1 MFAREVEPQLI
12 SEYVATGKVLLE
24 FRDLAFLGDES
35 TQAAQAAGCALDQG
49 KFWPFHDTVYAN
61 QVTENSGAFSK
72 DRLQQIAQKANLDMT
87 AFNSCVDAQTHK
99 DDVAAMAAEANKA
112 GITSTPTILLN
123 GQRVNVQGY
132 GSLKTAIDA
141 ALKK

>member
-1 MFAREVEPQLI
+1 MEPQFI
-12 SEYVATGKVLLE
+12 NDYVATGKVLFE

-49 KFWPFHDTVYAN
+49 KFWPFHETLYAN

-72 DRLQQIAQKANLDMT
+72 DRLQQMAQNANLDINV
-87 AFNSCVDAQTHK
+87 FKSCVDAQTHK
-99 DDVAAMAAEANKA
+99 NDVAAMATEANSA
-112 GITSTPTILLN
+112 GINSTPTILVDGRKIN
-123 GQRVNVQGY
+123 YQGY
-132 GSLKTAIDA
+132 DSLKAAIDA

>member
-1 MFAREVEPQLI
+1 MEPQFI
-12 SEYVATGKVLLE
+12 NDYVATGKVLFE

-61 QVTENSGAFSK
+61 QVAENSGAFSK
-72 DRLQQIAQKANLDMT
+72 GRLQQMAQKANLDINV
-87 AFNSCVDAQTHK
+87 FNSCIDAQTHK
-99 DDVAAMAAEANKA
+99 NDVAAMVAEANKA
-112 GITSTPTILLN
+112 GINSTPTFLVD
-123 GQRVNVQGY
+123 GQKINYQGY
-132 GSLKTAIDA
+132 DSLKAAIDA

>member
-1 MFAREVEPQLI
+1 
-12 SEYVATGKVLLE
+12 VLFE

-61 QVTENSGAFSK
+61 QVAENSGAFSK
-72 DRLQQIAQKANLDMT
+72 DRLQQMAQKANLDINV
-87 AFNSCVDAQTHK
+87 FNSCIDAQTHK
-99 DDVAAMAAEANKA
+99 NDVAAMVAEANKA
-112 GITSTPTILLN
+112 GINSTPTFLVD
-123 GQRVNVQGY
+123 GQKINYQGY
-132 GSLKTAIDA
+132 DSLKAAIDA